1 MATIQHSALTD
12 PEVHE
17 PKDITTAEAGAVYV
31 ADGSGSGAWQQP
43 AGHAYGEL
51 YISEGVTAQ
60 TLSSA
65 SGTAKLNPTGEWT
78 TNGNANVTLSA
89 ANGTITITHAG
100 EYALDFWITFTT
112 ASIAAGA
119 KYRFY
124 YTVNGTHGTR
134 NVYITKPTNGADTLH
149 CAASGIATFA
159 ANDVVTIY
167 VGGDATSS
175 STAITPVEAG
185 FSVQLIQPA

>member
-60 TLSSA
+60 TLQAA
-65 SGTAKLNPTGEWT
+65 SGTAKLNPTDEWT

-100 EYALDFWITFTT
+100 EYALDFWIVFTT
-112 ASIAAGA
+112 AAIASGA

-134 NVYITKPTNGADTLH
+134 NVYLTKPTNGADTLH

-185 FSVQLIQPA
+185 LSVQLIQPA